1 MRSKDSYQCSLAVSW
16 KMEWAVHSFFFFFS
30 SEGRRWMEKITVPQ
44 IKLSL
49 LKQNNIFPHFS
60 KAKRS
65 KTLCSH
71 PTQRFP
77 QHRHTQTGQ
86 KQTQLTFLSK
96 QPTSAPCPNSLKKF
110 FLKTNKGKK
119 YPSADNSGLFQTAQ
133 NSKNNLY
140 CRRIWLRG

>member
-1 MRSKDSYQCSLAVSW
+1 
-16 KMEWAVHSFFFFFS
+16 
-30 SEGRRWMEKITVPQ
+30 MEKITVPQ

-96 QPTSAPCPNSLKKF
+96 QPTSAPCPNSLKNF
-110 FLKTNKGKK
+110 FLKTNKGKNI
-119 YPSADNSGLFQTAQ
+119 PLLITLVC
-133 NSKNNLY
+133 SKQHKIAKTIYIVEEYDCEVKFL
-140 CRRIWLRG
+140 RRLRGRAAEFSTEGTGGWYRLSSNCEDI